1 MFFAEFVQL
10 LHKFVLNEK
19 AIRPYTKDILD
30 HSFPNGELGDLSDSY
45 LYRAYTGKKDKNG
58 SVIGDHIC
66 TLMRD
71 ISYKYDKGNFQ
82 EFILLNT
89 NHLDCKSKLE
99 LCECF
104 KAEKAEIGPDNYA
117 EIIAALLGEI
127 YKEAG
132 REPRSRNKDT
142 EKREYEPKQLKAFW
156 LESLQN
162 DTDIQKAVL
171 DITKKQIIDER
182 KKSISAAQNIHQDL
196 IQDINEGKIL
206 ASLFGNN
213 STYYH
218 DLSYSI
224 DSDLDLGTIHCVKK

>member
-10 LHKFVLNEK
+10 LHKFVLTEETIKPYSK
-19 AIRPYTKDILD
+19 AILEN
-30 HSFPNGELGDLSDSY
+30 SFPNGKAGKLSETF
-45 LYRAYTGKKDKNG
+45 LYRVYTGKKDKNG
-58 SVIGDHIC
+58 SIIGDNIC
-66 TLMRD
+66 SLMRE
-71 ISYKYDKGNFQ
+71 ISYAYDKGIFR

-89 NHLDCKSKLE
+89 NHLDHKSKLE
-99 LCECF
+99 LCESF

-142 EKREYEPKQLKAFW
+142 EKREYDPKQLKAFW

-182 KKSISAAQNIHQDL
+182 KKSISASKKIHQDL

-218 DLSYSI
+218 DPSYSI
-224 DSDLDLGTIHCVKK
+224 DSDLDLGNIHCAKK